1 MMVRPN
7 HLKRLLRDKRPAL
20 GAWLFMG
27 SPAVTEALSHVVTE
41 APSHTVA
48 GAQSRR
54 GFDALIID
62 HEHSPGGLETAI
74 HQLRAA
80 QASET
85 TMLVRLPDNHPTPV
99 RHLLDAGVEGLLAA
113 NLESADAADRLVR
126 ATRYPPH
133 GIRGAHYTVSRAA
146 GWGAWSDELAN
157 GGADEPLLIGL
168 IESAKGVDAIAEMG
182 RVPGLDMLLI
192 GPLDLSISAGVPGQY
207 DAPAFRDMLD
217 AAERRILEAGLILG
231 GTILP
236 GMPAPALFQ
245 RGYGFV
251 TVGADV
257 TFLRRGAGLALEQ
270 AG

>member
-1 MMVRPN
+1 MMRPN
-7 HLKRLLRDKRPAL
+7 RLKRLLRDKKPAQ

-27 SPAVTEALSHVVTE
+27 SPANAEALSHL
-41 APSHTVA
+41 
-48 GAQSRR
+48 

-62 HEHSPGGLETAI
+62 HEHSPGGLETAV
-74 HQLRAA
+74 HQMRAM
-80 QASET
+80 QASPT
-85 TMLVRLPDNHPTPV
+85 TMLARLSDNNPTAV
-99 RHLLDAGVEGLLAA
+99 RHLLDAGIEGLLAA
-113 NLESADAADRLVR
+113 NLENADAVDRLVR

-146 GWGAWSDELAN
+146 GWGAWSDAVAAQGQAETLV
-157 GGADEPLLIGL
+157 IGL
-168 IESAKGVDAIAEMG
+168 IESVAGVAAIPDMA

-207 DAPAFRDMLD
+207 DSPAFRDIL
-217 AAERRILEAGLILG
+217 AEAERRILEAGLALG

-236 GMPAPALFQ
+236 GLSADALYA

-251 TVGADV
+251 TLGADV
-257 TFLRRGAGLALEQ
+257 TFLRRGAQIALGQ